1 MPQATESRWRARRS
15 ALLLAVV
22 GAFVLALGQV
32 PAYERYYDP
41 NDPLESGNCKSCH
54 PQFDQRG
61 PLHDLHVGSGKFTS
75 TCDVCH
81 VVRGDNP
88 QTSKKGVPGYYG
100 CASCHG
106 RDYGRQTPTGDPV
119 MEAFGL
125 RWRHVFQQDV
135 PICATCHDL
144 DTEPLPESVKPPIY
158 GTVSAFIL
166 NSSCNVN
173 NVEDGDES
181 WKTPNPE
188 PETLGLDNDGDGL
201 YDGADPD
208 CQRAGPARIV
218 NVRWMALDSMAWT
231 DSPDA
236 TGYQVLRGAS
246 RTWWRLA
253 AAWPVRPAPP
263 RAWRRTSSTRQLR
276 QPVRGPGTTWS
287 GGPAAVPGAPTRAT
301 GPCRRAPGTPRQP
314 PVPDPG
320 GGSEPHRAGPEAR
333 RGSGART
340 SASAPNARVRGKNLK
355 P

>member
-119 MEAFGL
+119 MESFGL

-181 WKTPNPE
+181 WKTPDPE

-236 TGYQVLRGAS
+236 TGYQVLRGSIADLVAAGGSMAGAS
-246 RTWWRLA
+246 CAASGLA
-253 AAWPVRPAPP
+253 ANLFNEAAAPAGPGAWYY
-263 RAWRRTSSTRQLR
+263 L
-276 QPVRGPGTTWS
+276 VRGTS
-287 GGPAAVPGAPTRAT
+287 GGARGTYESDGPMQAGTR
-301 GPCRRAPGTPRQP
+301 
-314 PVPDPG
+314 D
-320 GGSEPHRAGPEAR
+320 
-333 RGSGART
+333 T
-340 SASAPNARVRGKNLK
+340 SATACP
-355 P
+355 